1 MSAVFAF
8 LHHVAAF
15 ALVAALAIEFVLIR
29 SELTVRNA
37 RTILLTDAAIGAAA
51 GVILGVGFLRVFF
64 FEKGAAYYFH
74 SVPFIAKLSL
84 FAIIGLLSIYPTR
97 QFFPGARRSGK
108 AQFQLSSLPDCAPFG
123 PSFIGSWLASSCSSC
138 AQRSWRA
145 ASAMLGPDR
154 GQNERPVGSTP
165 LADYIAVGVL
175 NIVHL
180 SPRESSAINGGGE
193 VQHAVAQRASR
204 AHPASRPRESE
215 PWHHSQRNFSVLSG
229 LFLAVAE
236 VRY

>member
-1 MSAVFAF
+1 MKRQNLRPISAVFAF

-97 QFFPGARRSGK
+97 QF
-108 AQFQLSSLPDCAPFG
+108 L
-123 PSFIGSWLASSCSSC
+123 
-138 AQRSWRA
+138 SWRA
-145 ASAMLGPDR
+145 SLRQGTIPVVEPAKLRTIRAVIHWELAGIVVLVSCATLMAR
-154 GQNERPVGSTP
+154 GIGHVGT
-165 LADYIAVGVL
+165 
-175 NIVHL
+175 
-180 SPRESSAINGGGE
+180 
-193 VQHAVAQRASR
+193 
-204 AHPASRPRESE
+204 
-215 PWHHSQRNFSVLSG
+215 
-229 LFLAVAE
+229 
-236 VRY
+236 